1 MTTYQIVIAGKLG
14 TYDIT
19 NRVMSASWSRAID
32 DSASTLDITCKNI
45 NENHVMGTITLRVN
59 NVVYFTGIVK
69 AQSNELNDTLRL
81 TNLKCIDRTDWLQR
95 RIVAE
100 SFADRTPKQIL
111 TSLKNKYATWLDVS
125 QVRNVFG
132 PIEEISFNHET
143 FASAIEK
150 LAEITGAYW
159 YLDHANRLQFFLEN
173 RGLSAI
179 NFVNQN
185 ILNNSFGIEYSAVEM
200 VNRVWIIGA
209 RQSSPQTIEQTF
221 FGDGSNQYYLLAYE
235 PNYPAVFENGAPKT
249 IATDEND
256 STTAD
261 YIYNKSVKVLK
272 RVAGVLP
279 MGVNLRITYRP
290 TIQIMDYFEDGASV
304 LENGLFEKVIRDQSI
319 NAKMA
324 ARSRGRAELKRKKD
338 VIVTASWNT
347 RRWQLYPG
355 ELVQVAIGAMALD
368 RLFRIDSIGVD
379 FSPEDII
386 ASVSAT
392 EVEQ

>member
-19 NRVMSASWSRAID
+19 NRVMSASWSRSID
-32 DSASTLDITCKNI
+32 DAASTLDITCKNI
-45 NENHVMGTITLRVN
+45 NENHVMGTVTLRVN
-59 NVVYFTGIVK
+59 GVVYFTGIVK
-69 AQSNELNDTLRL
+69 AQSSELNDTLRL

-100 SFADRTPKQIL
+100 SFADRTPRQIL

-132 PIEEISFNHET
+132 PIEEISFNYET
-143 FASAIEK
+143 FASCIEK

-159 YLDHANRLQFFLEN
+159 YLDHANRLQFFLN
-173 RGLSAI
+173 DRGPSAI

-185 ILNNSFGIEYSAVEM
+185 IINNSFGVEYSAIEM

-221 FGDGSNQYYLLAYE
+221 FGDNSNQYFLLAYE
-235 PNYPAVFENGAPKT
+235 PNYPEVFENGVRKT
-249 IATDEND
+249 ISVDDGD
-256 STTAD
+256 SDTD

-279 MGVNLRITYRP
+279 MGVNLRVTYRP

-304 LENGLFEKVIRDQSI
+304 LENGLFEKVIRDQDI
-319 NAKMA
+319 TAKMA
-324 ARSRGRAELKRKKD
+324 ARSRGRAELKLKKD

-347 RRWQLYPG
+347 RKWQLYPG
-355 ELVQVAIGAMALD
+355 EIVRVAIGEMALD

-379 FSPEDII
+379 FSPEDIV